1 MSGALRRTGA
11 LLSVQLKASAM
22 LALAYRLDFVLD
34 LVIGLFWTVAAVLP
48 LFVVYGGPAS
58 RGVPGWS
65 FGETLL
71 VVGCFIT
78 LQAVIDG
85 AISPSLSSV
94 LDHVRKGTL
103 DFVLLKPHD
112 AQVLVSTARFHLWR
126 AAGLV
131 HAAIVFALAFREL
144 GQGPSLLG
152 VLQALALLVLAT
164 SMLYSSWLLIVSVSF
179 YAVKVDNL
187 STLFTSIFD
196 AARWPAS
203 VFRGV
208 FRLIF
213 TFVIP
218 LVVMTT
224 LPAEALLGRL
234 PWSSLGASTLGAAA
248 FAGVARAVWLSSL
261 RRYTSAGG

>member
-1 MSGALRRTGA
+1 MRRA
-11 LLSVQLKASAM
+11 FELLKVQLKASVM
-22 LALAYRLDFVLD
+22 LAVQYRLDFVLD

-48 LFVVYGGPAS
+48 LFVVYGGSSSAQ
-58 RGVPGWS
+58 GVPGWS

-112 AQVLVSTARFHLWR
+112 AQLLVSTARFQLWR

-131 HAAIVFALAFREL
+131 HAGIVFTLGFREL
-144 GQGPSLLG
+144 GHGPTLLG
-152 VLQALALLVLAT
+152 VAEALLLLLVAT
-164 SMLYSSWLLIVSVSF
+164 ALLYSLWLLIVSVSF

-187 STLFTSIFD
+187 SSLFTSIFD

-208 FRLIF
+208 FRIVF

-234 PWSSLGASTLGAAA
+234 PWTSLVASIVGAAV
-248 FAGVARAVWLSSL
+248 FAVVARAVWLSSL

>member
-1 MSGALRRTGA
+1 MRRALE
-11 LLSVQLKASAM
+11 LLKVQLKASVM
-22 LALAYRLDFVLD
+22 LAVQYRLDFVLD

-48 LFVVYGGPAS
+48 LFVVYGGAS
-58 RGVPGWS
+58 SAQGVPGWS

-112 AQVLVSTARFHLWR
+112 AQLLVSTARFQLWR
-126 AAGLV
+126 AAGLI
-131 HAAIVFALAFREL
+131 HASIVFGLGFREL
-144 GQGPSLLG
+144 GHGPSLLG
-152 VLQALALLVLAT
+152 VLEALLLLLVAT
-164 SMLYSSWLLIVSVSF
+164 ALLYSLWLLIVSVSF

-187 STLFTSIFD
+187 SSLFTSIFD

-208 FRLIF
+208 FRVVF

-224 LPAEALLGRL
+224 MPAEALLGRL
-234 PWSSLGASTLGAAA
+234 PWTSLVGSIIGAGV
-248 FAGVARAVWLSSL
+248 FAVVARAVWLLSL